1 MMIGNMVQNQH
12 MAEIEEVG
20 INKFRKN
27 YPYNGIA
34 EDL

>member
-1 MMIGNMVQNQH
+1 MMIGNMV
-12 MAEIEEVG
+12 EIEEVG